1 MNYPIETKSVM
12 ALLRRIASV
21 VVMVVL
27 SISAIG
33 QEQQDN
39 KFYFEDRV
47 AFVISSA
54 REASARPH
62 FLGEETGRKYGVFN
76 DLYSY
81 TVAGDHVRT
90 GQQMMIDKPAIYHAV
105 KRVNRYYRGQLRKK
119 VLTEQ
124 ETFDKV
130 NHVLNVAIS
139 VYTQSTDALEAELRA
154 AKKPEAA
161 AKVFERVILQ

>member
-1 MNYPIETKSVM
+1 MNYPIEPKSVM
-12 ALLRRIASV
+12 ASLRQLASIV
-21 VVMVVL
+21 GMAVI
-27 SISAIG
+27 SISAVS

-54 REASARPH
+54 RDATPRSH

-81 TVAGDHVRT
+81 AVAGDHVRT

-105 KRVNRYYRGQLRKK
+105 KRANRYYRTQLRKK

-139 VYTQSTDALEAELRA
+139 VYTQSTAALETELRA
-154 AKKPEAA
+154 AKKPADA
-161 AKVFERVILQ
+161 AKVFERVVLQ